1 MKDFDAIH
9 EAFKDETILADV
21 ESMVFAASA
30 AAASSRAAAGEKYLE
45 TFGFILFMKILN
57 FQPKRQK
64 KAKRIPIAMTFSR
77 HYTYAY
83 KYI

>member
-1 MKDFDAIH
+1 MKDFDAINS
-9 EAFKDETILADV
+9 EFDDETILAEV

-30 AAASSRAAAGEKYLE
+30 ANTSSRAAAGEKYLE

-77 HYTYAY
+77 HYTHAY

>member
-30 AAASSRAAAGEKYLE
+30 AATSSRAAAGEKYLE
-45 TFGFILFMKILN
+45 TFGFILFVKILN

-64 KAKRIPIAMTFSR
+64 KVKRIPIAMTFSR